1 MKKANGPP
9 ATPPGAA
16 AGARRTDG
24 ELPAELR
31 QALAADPAGRA
42 AYERLPPSHRLE
54 YARWVAEAKKE
65 LTRRRRAARALEML
79 RAGKPPE

>member
-1 MKKANGPP
+1 MKKANASPRP
-9 ATPPGAA
+9 AAEA
-16 AGARRTDG
+16 LRSEV

-42 AYERLPPSHRLE
+42 AYERLPPSHRRE

-79 RAGKPPE
+79 RAGKPPG